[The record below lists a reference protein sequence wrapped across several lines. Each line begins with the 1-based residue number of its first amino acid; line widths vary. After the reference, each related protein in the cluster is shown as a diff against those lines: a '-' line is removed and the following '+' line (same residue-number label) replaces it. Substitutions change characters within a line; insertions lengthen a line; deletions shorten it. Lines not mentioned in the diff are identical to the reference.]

1 MWLRM
6 PQGGK
11 KTPFSGKLKK
21 AQLQA
26 KRERKV
32 KNCIIQFW
40 TNYPDS
46 RLQEVVTWANT
57 QTTQRLEVLVV
68 VEGMK
73 RRRMVMVDRVV
84 ISR

>member
-1 MWLRM
+1 M

-32 KNCIIQFW
+32 KNSKFHFW
-40 TNYPDS
+40 TICPDS
-46 RLQEVVTWANT
+46 RLQEVDTWANT
-57 QTTQRLEVLVV
+57 QTTQRLEVLVLV
-68 VEGMK
+68 LVGMK
-73 RRRMVMVDRVV
+73 RRRMVMVDKVV

>member
-1 MWLRM
+1 M

-32 KNCIIQFW
+32 KNFRFQFW
-40 TNYPDS
+40 TNCPDP
-46 RLQEVVTWANT
+46 
-57 QTTQRLEVLVV
+57 
-68 VEGMK
+68 GC
-73 RRRMVMVDRVV
+73 RRWLPGQIYKQPKGWRCWWC
-84 ISR
+84 SW

>member
-1 MWLRM
+1 M

-46 RLQEVVTWANT
+46 RLQEVDTWANT
-57 QTTQRLEVLVV
+57 RTTQRLEVLVV
-68 VEGMK
+68 AEMK
-73 RRRMVMVDRVV
+73 RRRRMMVDRVV
-84 ISR
+84 ISW

>member
-1 MWLRM
+1 M

-32 KNCIIQFW
+32 KISRNFRFQFW
-40 TNYPDS
+40 TNCPDF
-46 RLQEVVTWANT
+46 RLQGVDTWANT
-57 QTTQRLEVLVV
+57 LTIQRLEVLVLV
-68 VEGMK
+68 NSDPVLA
-73 RRRMVMVDRVV
+73 
-84 ISR
+84 S

>member
-1 MWLRM
+1 M

-32 KNCIIQFW
+32 KILTYSRFQFW
-40 TNYPDS
+40 TYCLDS
-46 RLQEVVTWANT
+46 RLQEVDTWANT
-57 QTTQRLEVLVV
+57 QTTQRLEVLVLV
-68 VEGMK
+68 GMK

>member
-1 MWLRM
+1 M

-32 KNCIIQFW
+32 KNFRFHFW
-40 TNYPDS
+40 TNCPES
-46 RLQEVVTWANT
+46 RLQEVVTWANI
-57 QTTQRLEVLVV
+57 QTTQRLEVLVLV
-68 VEGMK
+68 LVGMK
-73 RRRMVMVDRVV
+73 RRRMVMADKVV

>member
-1 MWLRM
+1 M

-68 VEGMK
+68 VEMK
-73 RRRMVMVDRVV
+73 RRRRMMVDRVV
-84 ISR
+84 ISW

>member
-1 MWLRM
+1 M

-32 KNCIIQFW
+32 IKLAFFII
-40 TNYPDS
+40 TH
-46 RLQEVVTWANT
+46 A
-57 QTTQRLEVLVV
+57 
-68 VEGMK
+68 
-73 RRRMVMVDRVV
+73 
-84 ISR
+84 

>member
-1 MWLRM
+1 M

-32 KNCIIQFW
+32 KNFRFHFW
-40 TNYPDS
+40 TNSLDS
-46 RLQEVVTWANT
+46 RLQGVVTWANI

-68 VEGMK
+68 VVVGMK
-73 RRRMVMVDRVV
+73 RRRMVMVDKVV

>member
-1 MWLRM
+1 M

-32 KNCIIQFW
+32 KGSKFQFW
-40 TNYPDS
+40 TNCFDS
-46 RLQEVVTWANT
+46 RLQEVDTWANT
-57 QTTQRLEVLVV
+57 QTTQRLEVLVLV
-68 VEGMK
+68 LVGMK
-73 RRRMVMVDRVV
+73 KRRMVMVDKVV

>member
-1 MWLRM
+1 M

-32 KNCIIQFW
+32 KNFRFQFW
-40 TNYPDS
+40 TNCPES
-46 RLQEVVTWANT
+46 RLQEVVTWANI
-57 QTTQRLEVLVV
+57 QTTQRLEVLVLV
-68 VEGMK
+68 LVGMK
-73 RRRMVMVDRVV
+73 RRRMVMVDKVV

>member
-32 KNCIIQFW
+32 KRSRFQFW
-40 TNYPDS
+40 TNCPDS

-57 QTTQRLEVLVV
+57 QTTQRLEMLLV

>member
-1 MWLRM
+1 M

-32 KNCIIQFW
+32 KNFRFQFW
-40 TNYPDS
+40 TNCPDS
-46 RLQEVVTWANT
+46 RLQGVDTWANT
-57 QTTQRLEVLVV
+57 QTTQRLEVLVLV
-68 VEGMK
+68 LVGMK
-73 RRRMVMVDRVV
+73 KRKMVMVDKVV

>member
-1 MWLRM
+1 M

-32 KNCIIQFW
+32 KSSIFQFW
-40 TNYPDS
+40 TNCPES
-46 RLQEVVTWANT
+46 RLQEVVTWANI
-57 QTTQRLEVLVV
+57 QTTQRLEVLVLV
-68 VEGMK
+68 LVK
-73 RRRMVMVDRVV
+73 KKRMVMVDKVV

>member
-1 MWLRM
+1 M

-32 KNCIIQFW
+32 KNFRFHFW
-40 TNYPDS
+40 TNCPDF
-46 RLQEVVTWANT
+46 RLQGVDTWANT
-57 QTTQRLEVLVV
+57 QTIQRLEVLV
-68 VEGMK
+68 GLGIQK
-73 RRRMVMVDRVV
+73 RRMVMVAKVV
-84 ISR
+84 ISRCERSK